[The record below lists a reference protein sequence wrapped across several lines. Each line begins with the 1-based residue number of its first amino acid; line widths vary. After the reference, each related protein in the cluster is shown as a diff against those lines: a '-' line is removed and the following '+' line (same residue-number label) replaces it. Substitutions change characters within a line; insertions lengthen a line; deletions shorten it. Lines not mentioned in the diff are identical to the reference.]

1 MGLCLRLRVSTDVE
15 IGLNFLLAQHA
26 LVDLSSPHLLLGES
40 SPEVG
45 YQCWSAIAE
54 VQSLCIRLIISM
66 VTLRAAGCG
75 WNKKQISK
83 CERVCS
89 YKNR

>member
-45 YQCWSAIAE
+45 YHCWSAIAGE
-54 VQSLCIRLIISM
+54 QSLCTRLCHHFYDDTELL
-66 VTLRAAGCG
+66 VVAGIKT
-75 WNKKQISK
+75 NLQ
-83 CERVCS
+83 V
-89 YKNR
+89 